1 MELKDILESGEVS
14 EINLD
19 GTNVREALV
28 ELLNDGGYTPNIPAA
43 EAKNSRVFLNSDTG
57 RLSWKSPAGILMR
70 FRMQLEP

>member
-1 MELKDILESGEVS
+1 MELEDILQSGDLP

-19 GTNVREALV
+19 GINVRESLMKAI
-28 ELLNDGGYTPNIPAA
+28 NDGIFTPSIPAS
-43 EAKNSRVFLNSDTG
+43 EAANASIFFNTDTG